1 MQQILTEWHKYLAE
15 APGITFYELIDLSRD
30 GDVLSLRF
38 NEVVKHWGLVAV
50 FKPGTTYRGFVR
62 GGKITLRH
70 EYVPVIGN
78 YSTVTK
84 EELKQ
89 KIRDEGKAPCAVMDC
104 NSSTATRDNRTVS
117 IAAVMANPRL
127 ATTAARPRKRARA
140 RKTVAPAQTTGLVLS
155 PIRGL
160 EPAAAADSA
169 LATQPASA
177 AAEIEKECWPR
188 YRGDPRCKV
197 AAAVVPAAEPAAEIT
212 PAKEKECWPRWR
224 GDPRC
229 K

>member
-1 MQQILTEWHKYLAE
+1 MQQILTEWHKYLKE

-38 NEVVKHWGLVAV
+38 NEVIKHWGLVAV

-62 GGKITLRH
+62 GGKITLQH
-70 EYVPVIGN
+70 EYVPVIGKF
-78 YSTVTK
+78 STVTK

-89 KIRDEGKAPCAVMDC
+89 KIRDEGKAPCVLADC

-127 ATTAARPRKRARA
+127 A
-140 RKTVAPAQTTGLVLS
+140 APARRSRRRVRPPKTATAPQTTGLVLS

-160 EPAAAADSA
+160 EPAEPAARSMARIA
-169 LATQPASA
+169 PAQ
-177 AAEIEKECWPR
+177 IEKECRPRWPN
-188 YRGDPRCKV
+188 DPRCKV
-197 AAAVVPAAEPAAEIT
+197 AAAAAATAEPAAEVQ
-212 PAKEKECWPRWR
+212 PAKEKECRPRWPN
-224 GDPRC
+224 DPRC